1 MPISWTKD
9 LDTGI
14 ELIDEQH
21 RKIVELINQLEH
33 AHRGSDYKSDLVRS
47 VIDECVQYTMSHFA
61 FEEEIQQVAGYEYCR
76 PHKKVHEL
84 FTRRVGEYRK
94 RLDDGE
100 DVTGELHLMLA
111 NWLIKHIKH
120 DDADYVPSVKA
131 NIDTFIQDQESTKGR
146 GWIRRF
152 FSI

>member
-14 ELIDEQH
+14 DIIDEQH
-21 RKIVELINQLEH
+21 RQIVEFINQLESVRDTQQPK
-33 AHRGSDYKSDLVRS
+33 AVHRV
-47 VIDECVQYTMSHFA
+47 VEECVHYTMSHFA
-61 FEEEIQQVAGYEYCR
+61 FEEELQQEAGYKYCR

-100 DVTGELHLMLA
+100 DVAVELHGMLA
-111 NWLIKHIKH
+111 NWLVNHIKH
-120 DDADYVPSVKA
+120 DDADYVAAVKD
-131 NIDTFIQDQESTKGR
+131 NIDSIIQENNVKTGR
-146 GWIRRF
+146 SWIKRF
-152 FSI
+152 FARS